1 VIATE
6 AMLAPRRW
14 LLRAM
19 TALRGLALLLLVA
32 LACLPGAALADGQHT
47 FWEVTGQHNKVW
59 LLGSVHVLHD
69 SDTALPAVATTAYA
83 GAETVI
89 EELDLNAAIG
99 EMASTGAAMQMLPD
113 GKTLRGVLGP
123 GLYAQLE
130 KEARKLSLDLDF
142 MTRFAPWAVAL
153 QIEQMRLLR
162 AGYNPLNGV
171 DFQIAT
177 WAQRDG
183 KPLHGLETLED
194 QLGLFSHLSLDEQSD
209 FLRSMLEE
217 EDSQKQ
223 LGDITRAWRDGYLR
237 VLESLLRQGSEE
249 SPELFKKLTVDRNRR
264 WLPQIEKMLQ
274 DPRNDYLVVTGA
286 LHMVG
291 SDGLVQLLRSKG
303 YRVEQK

>member
-1 VIATE
+1 MV
-6 AMLAPRRW
+6 R
-14 LLRAM
+14 LLRNVAM
-19 TALRGLALLLLVA
+19 SLLLALVFGSA
-32 LACLPGAALADGQHT
+32 SALADGQHT
-47 FWEVTGQHNKVW
+47 FWEVTGKHNKVW

-83 GAETVI
+83 NAETII
-89 EELDLNAAIG
+89 EELDLNAAIS
-99 EMASTGAAMQMLPD
+99 EMASTGAAMQMLPA

-123 GLYAQLE
+123 ALYAQLE
-130 KEARKLSLDLDF
+130 KEVRKLSLDLDS
-142 MTRFAPWAVAL
+142 MAGFAPWAVAL

-177 WAQRDG
+177 LAQQDG

-194 QLGLFSHLSLDEQSD
+194 QLGLFSHLSLDEQCE

-223 LGDITRAWRDGYLR
+223 LGDITKAWRDGDVR
-237 VLESLLRQGSEE
+237 ALESLLREGSEE
-249 SPELFKKLTVDRNRR
+249 SPALFKKLTVDRNQR

-274 DPRNDYLVVTGA
+274 DSGNDYLVVTGA

-303 YRVEQK
+303 YHVEQK

>member
-1 VIATE
+1 ML
-6 AMLAPRRW
+6 AMLRRV
-14 LLRAM
+14 AM
-19 TALRGLALLLLVA
+19 PLMLASA
-32 LACLPGAALADGQHT
+32 FLPVVALADGQHT

-59 LLGSVHVLHD
+59 LLGSVHVLHN

-83 GAETVI
+83 NAETVI
-89 EELDLNAAIG
+89 EELDLNAALG
-99 EMASTGAAMQMLPD
+99 EMATTGAALQMLPE

-123 GLYAQLE
+123 SLYAQLE
-130 KEARKLSLDLDF
+130 KEARSLSLDLDF

-177 WAQRDG
+177 LAQRDG

-194 QLGLFSHLSLDEQSD
+194 QLGLFAHLSLDEQCE

-217 EDSQKQ
+217 EDSKKQ
-223 LGDITRAWRDGYLR
+223 LGDITRAWREGDIHA
-237 VLESLLRQGSEE
+237 LESLLRQGSEE

-274 DPRNDYLVVTGA
+274 DSGNDYLVVTGA